1 MPKSPRTVW
10 ITRTRPGAD
19 ATARAV
25 RALGHTAI
33 VEPLFE
39 VRDLATDLDLGAAAA
54 LAFTSANAVRALA
67 GRISDRSLRVFAV
80 GDATAQAARE
90 AGFRNVLSTRG
101 DVEALAAGILS
112 RKRELTGPIL
122 HPGGAELAGD
132 LVGALAKGGVEARA
146 VALYE
151 TVERPA
157 PPAVVE
163 QLAAI
168 DDVLLHSPRGARA
181 LAATLKAHPAP
192 NLRALCMSRAVAQP
206 LARLRT
212 AGRLGAVVPARLPTD
227 EDLVALIDR

>member
-1 MPKSPRTVW
+1 MPKAPRTVW

-19 ATARAV
+19 STARAV
-25 RALGHTAI
+25 RALGHTAV

-39 VRDLATDLDLGAAAA
+39 VRDLATDLDFGAAAA

-67 GRISDRSLRVFAV
+67 ARTSERTLRVFAV

-112 RKRELTGPIL
+112 RKRELTGPVL

-157 PPAVVE
+157 PAEVVAR
-163 QLAAI
+163 LDSI

-181 LAATLKAHPAP
+181 LAATLRETAAP

-212 AGRLGAVVPARLPTD
+212 AGRLGQVVPARLPTD